1 MYRLPGGNYY
11 FLQVGPFNRSNMKR
25 VLISSLSFAVL
36 FILSEINLISQ
47 QVINSGK
54 SKIHINT
61 QAVVKSLPPDIEII
75 SPVDLKEGTT
85 YQLDRQ
91 SITLALRVLNKTNG
105 TKIYINN
112 VEGVYS
118 AAGDIVLKD
127 LDLKNGINDV
137 NLIIRENDKLVKE
150 QIFNILYVPPVRNI
164 SLQAVNAGKNYA
176 LIIANANYSNPAISS
191 LKRPIN
197 DAKALKEILVAR
209 YTFERENVMTLFDS
223 KRENV
228 ILSLDELLK
237 TLTPDDNLLIYY
249 AGHGK
254 LDEYSDMGY
263 WLLSDAN
270 PNSRVNWLANSDIT
284 NYIKSFK
291 SRHVLLVADACFAGS
306 IFETRGVNEAPMAI
320 QDLYKAK
327 SRKAMTSGGTTEVSD
342 DSKFSE
348 YFLDF
353 LKNNTIPQISSQEV
367 YFRILKSVQNNS
379 LTSPRWNTIQGV
391 GDNNGDFVFFLRE
404 N

>member
-1 MYRLPGGNYY
+1 
-11 FLQVGPFNRSNMKR
+11 MKR